1 MKTFLKTAVLS
12 AVLLILTMSTDVQAQ
27 QAERQQTGTFSL
39 GARVGIVT
47 GLTESRDS
55 WIFWKYIAG
64 LHCPWDGC
72 GYSFAAP
79 GNGTEF
85 GRASISVTLYGNL
98 AFNNNLSLQT
108 EVSFMRHHIYHSS
121 RRFLGNT
128 RLSYRSFDIPLL
140 VKADLLSSSS
150 FSFGFLAGPH
160 ILAPI
165 RNVEFYSK
173 RTEGG
178 RVFEDEFSIDNFTV
192 FGLTVGLFSKIPIGP
207 GRIVGDFRFIHD
219 FRSIRIPLEVTYRLG
234 VLPHRRA
241 LVFSLG
247 YQLSF

>member
-1 MKTFLKTAVLS
+1 MKTFLKFTVLS
-12 AVLLILTMSTDVQAQ
+12 VVLLMLAINAEAQ
-27 QAERQQTGTFSL
+27 TQQTERQQNGTFSL
-39 GARVGIVT
+39 GARVGIST

-55 WIFWKYIAG
+55 WNFWRHIHNRYWHDNVVIS
-64 LHCPWDGC
+64 L
-72 GYSFAAP
+72 AAP
-79 GNGTEF
+79 ENGTEF
-85 GRASISVTLYGNL
+85 GRASISVTLYGNF

-140 VKADLLSSSS
+140 VKADLFSSSS
-150 FSFGFLAGPH
+150 SSFGFLAGPH
-160 ILAPI
+160 ILVPI
-165 RNVEFYSK
+165 RNVEFYS
-173 RTEGG
+173 RRSEDS
-178 RVFEDEFSIDNFTV
+178 RVFEEEFSIDNFTV
-192 FGLTVGLFSKIPIGP
+192 FGLTVGLFSKIPVGP

-219 FRSIRIPLEVTYRLG
+219 FRSIRIPLEVTYSLG